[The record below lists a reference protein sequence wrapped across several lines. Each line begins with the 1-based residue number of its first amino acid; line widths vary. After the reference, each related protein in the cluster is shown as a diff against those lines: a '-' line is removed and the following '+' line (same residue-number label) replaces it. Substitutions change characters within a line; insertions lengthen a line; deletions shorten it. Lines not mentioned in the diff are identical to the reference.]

1 MMLTFDKDDDH
12 AFNNVDIEQGVPKE
26 VPNRITCTRFRTIAT
41 LKKSAVYCP
50 SLGEG
55 EHVDLFS
62 VAIVRNCNP
71 KKFLGAGDSIRNFFG
86 ASCTIQYSTVYIPS
100 HCTPALLKA

>member
-1 MMLTFDKDDDH
+1 MLTFDKDDDN

-26 VPNRITCTRFRTIAT
+26 VPNRINCTRFRTIAT
-41 LKKSAVYCP
+41 LKKSAVYSP

-62 VAIVRNCNP
+62 VAIVRNWYP
-71 KKFLGAGDSIRNFFG
+71 EKFLIES
-86 ASCTIQYSTVYIPS
+86 
-100 HCTPALLKA
+100 PARCR

>member
-62 VAIVRNCNP
+62 VAIVRNRNP

-86 ASCTIQYSTVYIPS
+86 ASCTY
-100 HCTPALLKA
+100 LLIVLRLC

>member
-1 MMLTFDKDDDH
+1 MLTFDKDDDN

-26 VPNRITCTRFRTIAT
+26 VPNRINCTRFRTIAT
-41 LKKSAVYCP
+41 LKKSAVYSP

-62 VAIVRNCNP
+62 VAIVRNRNP
-71 KKFLGAGDSIRNFFG
+71 KKFLGAGDSIRTFFG
-86 ASCTIQYSTVYIPS
+86 ASCTY
-100 HCTPALLKA
+100 LLIVLRLC